1 MQDIVLSTSP
11 IMSSSRHQTAST
23 PNSEHTKALKQEDEI
38 HTGFYTS
45 PSIAETTTTT
55 AANTNYAAYNQRTN
69 NFSVSNLANLDSTL
83 VQNQQHHSWS
93 AYPQYNKSNAN
104 GTFNQYQQYQ
114 AYQDLSGAN
123 NFYLRLPQ
131 QQTSPQPMGA
141 AAAAAA
147 NKDEFRME
155 NIIAPSYPIYNQLSS
170 SQISSSS
177 FNTSQ
182 SSSKSLSPKLNANEF
197 PVSSSSSSSCNQ
209 QIFTVPQQQTSPL
222 SSSLGN
228 LSSSSNS
235 TGYNGNNNQH
245 GQQLNPIAVSTAPS
259 STNSSA
265 SLPASSAESF
275 EWMKPVKSQPNG
287 NFREFNLKVIFRG

>member
-23 PNSEHTKALKQEDEI
+23 PNSEHAKALKQEDEI

-45 PSIAETTTTT
+45 SSIPETTTT
-55 AANTNYAAYNQRTN
+55 AASTNYAVYNQRTN
-69 NFSVSNLANLDSTL
+69 NFSVSNLANLDSTM

-93 AYPQYNKSNAN
+93 AYPQYNKSNVS

-123 NFYLRLPQ
+123 NFYLRLPH

-141 AAAAAA
+141 AAATVA
-147 NKDEFRME
+147 NKNELRME

-197 PVSSSSSSSCNQ
+197 PVSSSSSCNQ

-235 TGYNGNNNQH
+235 TGYNGNSNQH
-245 GQQLNPIAVSTAPS
+245 GQQLNPIAVNTAPS

-287 NFREFNLKVIFRG
+287 NF

>member
-11 IMSSSRHQTAST
+11 IMSNSRHQTAST
-23 PNSEHTKALKQEDEI
+23 PNSEHTKAPKPEDEI

-45 PSIAETTTTT
+45 ASIPETASTALAAGNYTT
-55 AANTNYAAYNQRTN
+55 YNQRTN
-69 NFSVSNLANLDSTL
+69 NFSVSNLANLESTML
-83 VQNQQHHSWS
+83 SNQQQHSWS
-93 AYPQYNKSNAN
+93 AYPQYTKSNV

-114 AYQDLSGAN
+114 TYQDLPAASS

-131 QQTSPQPMGA
+131 QTSPQPMGTT
-141 AAAAAA
+141 
-147 NKDEFRME
+147 NKME
-155 NIIAPSYPIYNQLSS
+155 SISAPSYSSYNQLSS

-197 PVSSSSSSSCNQ
+197 PTSALVSSSSSSCNQ
-209 QIFTVPQQQTSPL
+209 QMFTVPQQQTSPL

-235 TGYNGNNNQH
+235 TGYNGNNQH
-245 GQQLNPIAVSTAPS
+245 GQQLNPIAVNTAPS
-259 STNSSA
+259 STNSST

-287 NFREFNLKVIFRG
+287 NYFYFFSLIQEF